1 MKAGSSLLLSV
12 GALAGLVGTSSGA
25 AVPADPRAILKPVP
39 KRPGIE
45 PNHGQGIAVR
55 AAADVPSVPELAE
68 KPAPVILSPIPRA
81 NILSSKLGNGLK
93 LKTRQESVTPVKD
106 LVLGYAGS
114 EMTALVDIALKQP
127 AVALEEVDGVSSVKC
142 QDSSV
147 TINFN
152 DLASLQAA
160 TAAWPKEL
168 TVLTYSPDDGCN
180 PSDERGWFAL
190 SDLVFDNAKLV
201 ATASSKRTSLNDE
214 GAQATV
220 NFDTNPAPDAKRD
233 LKSLITPDIAGTLA
247 NLPDLKINIDEAR
260 FESKVQIA
268 GSFGFNFL
276 DLKASSMSL
285 DIDYSSLIA
294 LNLSAHVGAAY
305 STDVF
310 DFEPFT
316 ASISAFS
323 IPGILD
329 VGPIVSFGIGV
340 EFAAEG
346 TVDAS
351 LGLHSEIPAGK
362 IHLNL
367 ANSDKSSTSGWEPVT
382 TMSSDLNAEV
392 SLQLNPYLDLNLA
405 VGVQAFKR
413 AIDLTAGVD
422 LKPQV
427 VNAWSAD
434 ANFEYTSKSGIALA
448 RPEGVTCPNGA
459 WFASTFKFDIVA
471 YIANIYSKVLY
482 EYDHPLYKS
491 SCWNFA

>member
-1 MKAGSSLLLSV
+1 
-12 GALAGLVGTSSGA
+12 
-25 AVPADPRAILKPVP
+25 
-39 KRPGIE
+39 
-45 PNHGQGIAVR
+45 
-55 AAADVPSVPELAE
+55 
-68 KPAPVILSPIPRA
+68 
-81 NILSSKLGNGLK
+81 
-93 LKTRQESVTPVKD
+93 
-106 LVLGYAGS
+106 
-114 EMTALVDIALKQP
+114 MTA
-127 AVALEEVDGVSSVKC
+127 
-142 QDSSV
+142 
-147 TINFN
+147 
-152 DLASLQAA
+152 A
-160 TAAWPKEL
+160 TRL
-168 TVLTYSPDDGCN
+168 TS
-180 PSDERGWFAL
+180 A
-190 SDLVFDNAKLV
+190 LV

-220 NFDTNPAPDAKRD
+220 NFDTNPAAGAKRD

-247 NLPDLKINIDEAR
+247 DLPDLRINIDEAR

-351 LGLHSEIPAGK
+351 LGLHSKIPAGK

-382 TMSSDLNAEV
+382 TMSSDLSAEV